1 MIFHRVDGREEQEES
16 SPSWFNRLEV
26 VEVKKYVE
34 KLLFEHPRHAPED
47 IGIISPYILQVK
59 KIKRALRDIKDE
71 RLENINVDI
80 EDITVGS
87 VEKFQGNERK
97 VIIIS
102 TVRSQPEQMKMDQ
115 KFNLGFVKSPK
126 RFNVA
131 ITRAKALLIVIG
143 NPIILCTDDKWRR

>member
-1 MIFHRVDGREEQEES
+1 
-16 SPSWFNRLEV
+16 
-26 VEVKKYVE
+26 
-34 KLLFEHPRHAPED
+34 
-47 IGIISPYILQVK
+47 VK

-102 TVRSQPEQMKMDQ
+102 TVRSQPEQMKIDQ

-126 RFNVA
+126 VSS
-131 ITRAKALLIVIG
+131 K
-143 NPIILCTDDKWRR
+143 

>member
-1 MIFHRVDGREEQEES
+1 M
-16 SPSWFNRLEV
+16 
-26 VEVKKYVE
+26 
-34 KLLFEHPRHAPED
+34 
-47 IGIISPYILQVK
+47 K

-102 TVRSQPEQMKMDQ
+102 PVRSQPEQMKMDQ

-126 RFNVA
+126 VSS
-131 ITRAKALLIVIG
+131 K
-143 NPIILCTDDKWRR
+143 